1 MNDLTR
7 PLLARKKSV
16 ASLRRQALEASTTT
30 PTEKAEDKSLPYRS
44 LGYEDELAIKGSH
57 LVESL
62 EGVTEDS
69 KLVCQNLLITAQAVP
84 QNTLFRDDLLKQ
96 TCDRLRN
103 RNEARI
109 VEDIS
114 PLVAPSA
121 ETLAIYGATELKH
134 LIFNI
139 NERWGE
145 SIPITDTRPQ
155 PDRCVGFS
163 RSAFTADQ
171 LQKLKPYVG
180 GLVPINYFSFFLAT
194 WRMYFPFFAC
204 EAKSG
209 IGELDVADKQNAH
222 SMSMAVRGIVELFK
236 LARCEEELHRKVLAF
251 SISHDD
257 KIVRIYGYYAI
268 IKERKATFYRHP
280 IRTFDFTEQDGKDK
294 WTAYQFT
301 KNIYFEFMPKLH
313 ELICSAIDKISL
325 DPAPQDP
332 TLAPQI
338 PLGDSFC
345 STDLESEQADS
356 QEMAAS
362 APASQDTTGSKRKR
376 LTANAVLQQQLAQ
389 RDKHSE
395 ALNMLRQELEQQR
408 QESREQLERQRQE
421 SERQRQE
428 SEQQISKLMDT
439 ISALAAKS

>member
-1 MNDLTR
+1 MNDLAR
-7 PLLARKKSV
+7 HLLARKKSV
-16 ASLRRQALEASTTT
+16 ASLHRQVLDASTTT
-30 PTEKAEDKSLPYRS
+30 TTEKAEDKSLPYRS

-62 EGVTEDS
+62 EGITEDS
-69 KLVCQNLLITAQAVP
+69 KLVCQNLLITAQAIP
-84 QNTLFRDDLLKQ
+84 QNTLFRDDLLKE
-96 TCDRLRN
+96 TCERLRN

-114 PLVAPSA
+114 PLIAPSA

-171 LQKLKPYVG
+171 LQRLKPYVG
-180 GLVPINYFSFFLAT
+180 DLVPINYFSFFLAT

-204 EAKSG
+204 EANRG
-209 IGELDVADKQNAH
+209 IAGLNVADKQNAH
-222 SMSMAVRGIVELFK
+222 SMSMAVRGIVGLFK
-236 LARCEEELHRKVLAF
+236 LAKCEEKLHRKILAF

-257 KIVRIYGYYAI
+257 KMVSMYGYYAI
-268 IKERKATFYRHP
+268 IKERQVTFYRHP
-280 IRTFDFTEQDGKDK
+280 IRTFDFTEQDGKEK

-301 KNIYFEFMPKLH
+301 KNVYFEFMPKLH
-313 ELICSAIDKISL
+313 KLICSAIDKLSL
-325 DPAPQDP
+325 DPISQDP
-332 TLAPQI
+332 TLTRQI
-338 PLGDSFC
+338 PLGDSFD
-345 STDLESEQADS
+345 SADLESEQADS
-356 QEMAAS
+356 QKMVAG
-362 APASQDTTGSKRKR
+362 APALQDTTGSKRKR
-376 LTANAVLQQQLAQ
+376 LTANAVLLQQLAQ
-389 RDKHSE
+389 RDKQFE
-395 ALNMLRQELEQQR
+395 AVEILRQELEQQR
-408 QESREQLERQRQE
+408 R
-421 SERQRQE
+421 E

-439 ISALAAKS
+439 ISALAKSQEARKT